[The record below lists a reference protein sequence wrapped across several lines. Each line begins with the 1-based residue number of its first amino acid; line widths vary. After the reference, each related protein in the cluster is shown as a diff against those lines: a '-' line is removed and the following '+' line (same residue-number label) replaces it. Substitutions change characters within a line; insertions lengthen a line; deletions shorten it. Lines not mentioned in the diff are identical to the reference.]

1 LRASSRAL
9 NGCGFNLMKP
19 EVRRCKCLHCKMLFV
34 PDYRNRGR
42 QKYCSTSECQQ
53 TSKRARQ
60 QRWLSKPENRDHFRG
75 AENVLRVQEWRKAH
89 PGYWKRSPRKVVR
102 TLQDACSAQPAAIKE
117 IAPVAL
123 PGVCPSTL
131 QDVCQVQAPLLVG
144 LISKFTDCTLQ
155 DDIVLFVR
163 RLIAKGQDILDQ
175 PSSRSTKRNTV
186 YDKQKDPAP
195 GPLAASAG
203 AV

>member
-1 LRASSRAL
+1 
-9 NGCGFNLMKP
+9 MKP
-19 EVRRCKCLHCKMLFV
+19 EAHRCKCLHCKNLFV

-42 QKYCSTSECQQ
+42 QKYCSIPACQQ
-53 TSKRARQ
+53 ASKRARQ
-60 QRWLSKPENRDHFRG
+60 TRWLSKPDNRDYFRG
-75 AENVLRVQEWRKAH
+75 AANVQRVQEWRAAH
-89 PGYWKRSPRKVVR
+89 PGYWKRSPRQAVR
-102 TLQDACSAQPAAIKE
+102 TLPDACPAQPAAPKE

-123 PGVCPSTL
+123 PAACPSTL
-131 QDVCQVQAPLLVG
+131 QDVCQVQTPLIVG

-175 PSSRSTKRNTV
+175 PSSRSTKGNTL
-186 YDKQKDPAP
+186 YDEQEDPVP

>member
-1 LRASSRAL
+1 
-9 NGCGFNLMKP
+9 MKS
-19 EVRRCKCLHCKMLFV
+19 EARRCKCLHCKMLFV

-42 QKYCSTSECQQ
+42 QKYCSVPECQQ
-53 TSKRARQ
+53 ASKRARQ
-60 QRWLSKPENRDHFRG
+60 LRWLGKPENRDHFRG
-75 AENVLRVQEWRKAH
+75 AENVQRVQEWREAN
-89 PGYWKRSPRKVVR
+89 PGYWKRSPRKRVR
-102 TLQDACSAQPAAIKE
+102 TLQDACSAQPAAIQE

-123 PGVCPSTL
+123 PEVCPSTL
-131 QDVCQVQAPLLVG
+131 QDVCQVQTPLLVG

-175 PSSRSTKRNTV
+175 PSSRSTKQNKESTL
-186 YDKQKDPAP
+186 YDEQKDPAP